1 LNLVVAREVLG
12 VVDELLKNPINLKN
26 KW

>member
-1 LNLVVAREVLG
+1 LVVAREVLG